1 MGHVGRPPLARP
13 LDRDHLL
20 AGEAHEIGIARINE
34 DVDQPVE
41 EILQLPEEQV
51 MEAVEFVNAVFTPE
65 AGNVSGV
72 VVDLTR
78 SHMGDDSIATA
89 APAAYHRARSR
100 GADMRFV
107 VMPGRAGGYY
117 RMGGLELA
125 IPTYHR
131 LGGAID
137 F

>member
-1 MGHVGRPPLARP
+1 MKALFWLRRHGRCEFQRRTLGDWQVLEVRGKFS
-13 LDRDHLL
+13 
-20 AGEAHEIGIARINE
+20 AGEPEQKFRQEVDSLLDAGARR
-34 DVDQPVE
+34 
-41 EILQLPEEQV
+41 
-51 MEAVEFVNAVFTPE
+51 
-65 AGNVSGV
+65 V

-78 SHMGDDSIATA
+78 SHLADESVATA
-89 APAAYHRARSR
+89 APEAYHKARSR
-100 GADMRFV
+100 GTDMRFV

-117 RMGGLELA
+117 HMAGLELA

>member
-1 MGHVGRPPLARP
+1 MKALFWLKRHSRCRIQRKTLGGWQVIEVSGRFT
-13 LDRDHLL
+13 
-20 AGEAHEIGIARINE
+20 AGE
-34 DVDQPVE
+34 
-41 EILQLPEEQV
+41 PEEAFHKEV
-51 MEAVEFVNAVFTPE
+51 DSLL
-65 AGNVSGV
+65 GSGARRL

-78 SHMGDDSIATA
+78 SHQSDESIAA
-89 APAAYHRARSR
+89 AAQAAYHRAKTQ

-117 RMGGLELA
+117 HMAGLELA

-137 F
+137 I